1 MELTKKDSQIL
12 DLVHNVPATEAHKII
27 TTRLSRNQGYVV
39 SLGQIEALA
48 RKADKSG
55 DKATATQVRAF
66 LADIYEAEA
75 EAIGTALLVC
85 ARSKRFMDT
94 AEWGGDEEFAEAVH
108 GVDVTAD
115 QARYMLMRG
124 VASSRLLMAPSRFN
138 GGMEAVDGAG
148 LFRSTL
154 KLEGGCGWVSIESL
168 VTGLAVCHDS
178 GPGPLPSNKE
188 EAEWLCGA
196 GYDLC
201 QPAYVRSIRRH
212 LEDGTDAS
220 WSGLAKAHEHATD
233 EYQSSILLRSVLDMA
248 FGVVV
253 NQFISEAAKAL
264 PRSFPTRGNPLMDLV
279 RAWCPSLVGKIAFE
293 TDFYYKEVVA

>member
-1 MELTKKDSQIL
+1 MELTKKDAQIL
-12 DLVHNVPATEAHKII
+12 DLVRNVPAAEAHKMI
-27 TTRLSRNQGYVV
+27 TTRLSRNQGYHV

-48 RKADKSG
+48 RKS
-55 DKATATQVRAF
+55 DKAHDLDTAMQVRTF

-85 ARSKRFMDT
+85 AGSARFMESAKDDGD
-94 AEWGGDEEFAEAVH
+94 AEFGEAVH
-108 GVDVTAD
+108 GVHVTAD

-124 VASSRLLMAPSRFN
+124 VASSRLLMAPSKFN
-138 GGMEAVDGAG
+138 GGLEAVDGAG

-154 KLEGGCGWVSIESL
+154 KLEGGCGWVSIEAL
-168 VTGLAVCHDS
+168 VTGLAVCHDR
-178 GPGPLPSNKE
+178 GPGPLPSNRE
-188 EAEWLCGA
+188 EAEWLSCE

-212 LEDGTDAS
+212 LEEGTDSS
-220 WSGLAKAHEHATD
+220 WAGLAKAHEHAD
-233 EYQSSILLRSVLDMA
+233 QEHQSSLLLRSVLDMA

-253 NQFISEAAKAL
+253 NQFISEARKAL
-264 PRSFPTRGNPLMDLV
+264 PRAFPTKNNPLMDLV

-293 TDFYYKEVVA
+293 TDFYYGEVRA

>member
-1 MELTKKDSQIL
+1 MELTRKDSQIL
-12 DLVHNVPATEAHKII
+12 ALVTGTPAAEAHKII
-27 TTRLSRNQGYVV
+27 TTRLSRNQGYHV

-48 RKADKSG
+48 RKADKGG

-85 ARSKRFMDT
+85 AGSKRFMDT
-94 AEWGGDEEFAEAVH
+94 AEWGGDAEFAEAVH
-108 GVDVTAD
+108 GVHVTAD
-115 QARYMLMRG
+115 QARYLLMRG
-124 VASSRLLMAPSRFN
+124 VASSRLLMAPSKFN
-138 GGMEAVDGAG
+138 GGLDAVDGAG

-154 KLEGGCGWVSIESL
+154 KQEGGCGWVSIEAL

-178 GPGPLPSNKE
+178 GPGPLPSSKE

-201 QPAYVRSIRRH
+201 QPSYVRSIRKH
-212 LEDGTDAS
+212 LEEGTDSS
-220 WSGLAKAHEHATD
+220 WAGLAKAHEHADKEHQATM
-233 EYQSSILLRSVLDMA
+233 LLRSVLDIA

-253 NQFISEAAKAL
+253 NQFISEARRAL
-264 PRSFPTRGNPLMDLV
+264 PRSFPTKANPLMDLV
-279 RAWCPSLVGKIAFE
+279 RTWCPSLVGKIAFE
-293 TDFYYKEVVA
+293 TDFYYKEVAV